1 MANAMLIRSARVR
14 AIRNREKRLG
24 RSKDKLQKIE
34 MSRMFYIEPRSIVPL
49 ALALAAV
56 RVPNLVSALLTNL
69 QFF

>member
-1 MANAMLIRSARVR
+1 MLIRSARVR

-34 MSRMFYIEPRSIVPL
+34 MSRMFYLEPRSIVPL
-49 ALALAAV
+49 TLALAAV

>member
-1 MANAMLIRSARVR
+1 MLIRSARVR

-34 MSRMFYIEPRSIVPL
+34 MSRMVFLEPRRTVPL

-56 RVPNLVSALLTNL
+56 RVPNLASALLTSL